1 MPFTNVSK
9 KLFRTYAATYTSA
22 DEGYWRKR
30 IGHIVDINEFRFSF
44 SAERTVY
51 AFGGIE
57 IVVSEL
63 DSGCELRR
71 FHLDSIEAEQFST
84 KEKVRNLF
92 SNIALMVA
100 DDIEKLGQE
109 NFIKITRIGKTKA
122 FEICGLM
129 PEIKE
134 VG

>member
-1 MPFTNVSK
+1 MPFIKVSEN
-9 KLFRTYAATYTSA
+9 LFRTYAATYTEM
-22 DEGYWRKR
+22 DEGFWQKR
-30 IGHIVDINEFRFSF
+30 VGHIVDINEFRFSF
-44 SAERTVY
+44 SPERTVY

-57 IVVSEL
+57 IVVTEL
-63 DSGCELRR
+63 ESGCELRR
-71 FHLDSIEAEQFST
+71 FHLDSVEAEQFST

-92 SNIALMVA
+92 SNIALIVA

-109 NFIKITRIGKTKA
+109 NFIKITRRGKTKA
-122 FEICGLM
+122 FEICGPM